1 MFYLKLA
8 GQNIRKSMGVFAS
21 FVLASLVLFTLICSM
36 FLLMLSPV
44 METMGSGAVS
54 IGLGVVVL
62 TIFSV
67 IIEIYSFNF
76 LMKQRAREF
85 GLYNMLG
92 MNKKKVALIASLELI
107 MIFLLV
113 VVLGSVLAG
122 VFANVLYLI
131 FVNLT
136 NYSDLHFSI
145 SPLAFAMTASLFAG
159 IFFLLE
165 LLAIRT
171 IGKTSPLILFRA
183 SEKGEKEPKGNVLLA
198 ALGVVGLGIGYYLSL
213 SSKAEGVAL
222 IFRFFIA
229 VLFVIAGTYL
239 FYISF
244 MTWYLKAR
252 RKNKRYF
259 YTPEHFITTSQM
271 IFRMKQHAKG
281 LANITLLAVM
291 AFVTIATTTS
301 LYTGMSSMTSGL
313 YPKETSITYKVA
325 DRSQGE
331 SAYQQSVLSHFP
343 EKAEDSLSYLT
354 YQAGL
359 VYDGGKEIVISPETI
374 ANKEIV
380 ISPETIA
387 NPNFSKMAFTYF
399 ITQDDFR
406 KLGNDLP
413 ELAANQVAFMR
424 PSEKPLLK
432 KLVLGDHTFENVAN
446 LDQAIFPDIT
456 NTLNAA
462 VMVVSDDTVLN
473 TVREYYES
481 NNPQGYQVSLDYR
494 VFTDLTD
501 EEVTSI
507 GEQTG
512 DSYNINDANGEFL
525 GYAMQKSD
533 FNNLLMGF
541 RGGFLFTGFLLGISF
556 LLGAALI
563 IYYKQYSEGHE
574 DKKSYKILQE
584 VGMSATAVKKT
595 INSQTLTVFFMPL
608 AMATLHFVI
617 SLVMLKQML
626 LTLGVTS
633 SLMIYTVS
641 GITLLAVA
649 LIYFVI
655 YKWTSRTY
663 YRIIER

>member
-8 GQNIRKSMGVFAS
+8 GQNIRKSMGVFAP

-44 METMGSGAVS
+44 MKTMGYGAVS
-54 IGLGVVVL
+54 IGLGVIVL

-67 IIEIYSFNF
+67 IMEIYSFNF

-92 MNKKKVALIASLELI
+92 MNKKKVALIASLELM

-122 VFANVLYLI
+122 VFSNVLYLI
-131 FVNLT
+131 FVNIT
-136 NYSDLHFSI
+136 HYSDLHFGI
-145 SPLAFAMTASLFAG
+145 DPLAFFMTAFLFASF
-159 IFFLLE
+159 FFLLE

-183 SEKGEKEPKGNVLLA
+183 SEKGEKEPRGNVLLA
-198 ALGVVGLGIGYYLSL
+198 ALGVVGLGVGYYLSL
-213 SSKAEGVAL
+213 SSKAEGLAV
-222 IFRFFIA
+222 IYRFFIA

-271 IFRMKQHAKG
+271 IFRMKQHATG

-301 LYTGMSSMTSGL
+301 LYTGMSNMTSGL
-313 YPKETSITYKVA
+313 YPKETSITYPVS

-331 SAYQQSVLSHFP
+331 AAYQQSVLSHFP
-343 EKAEDSLSYLT
+343 EKANDSLSYLI

-359 VYDGGKEIVISPETI
+359 VYDGGE
-374 ANKEIV
+374 EIV

-387 NPNFSKMAFTYF
+387 NPDFSKMAFTYF

-413 ELAANQVAFMR
+413 ELAANQVVFMC
-424 PSEKPLLK
+424 PSKKPSLK
-432 KLVLGDHTFENVAN
+432 KLVWGDQTFENVAN
-446 LDQAIFPDIT
+446 LDKAIFPDII

-462 VMVVSDDTVLN
+462 VMVVSDDTVLDA
-473 TVREYYES
+473 VREYYES

-494 VFTDLTD
+494 VFTDLTK
-501 EEVTSI
+501 EEVAKV
-507 GEQTG
+507 GQQAG
-512 DSYNINDANGEFL
+512 NIYTISNENGEYV
-525 GYAMQKSD
+525 GNIMQRTD
-533 FNNLLMGF
+533 FNNMLMGF
-541 RGGFLFTGFLLGISF
+541 TGGFLFTGFLLGISF

-584 VGMSATAVKKT
+584 VGMSAAAVKKT

-617 SLVMLKQML
+617 ALVMLKQML
-626 LTLGVTS
+626 LSFGVTS

>member
-8 GQNIRKSMGVFAS
+8 GQNIRKSMGVFAP

-44 METMGSGAVS
+44 MKSMGTGAVS
-54 IGLGVVVL
+54 IGLGIVVL
-62 TIFSV
+62 TIFSL
-67 IIEIYSFNF
+67 IMEIYSFNF
-76 LMKQRAREF
+76 LMQQRTREF

-92 MNKKKVALIASLELI
+92 MNKKKVALVASIELFF
-107 MIFLLV
+107 IFLLV
-113 VVLGSVLAG
+113 IVLGSALAG

-145 SPLAFAMTASLFAG
+145 SHLAFAMTAFLFAV
-159 IFFLLE
+159 IFFILE

-171 IGKTSPLILFRA
+171 IGKTSSLILFRA

-198 ALGVVGLGIGYYLSL
+198 ALGVLSLGVGYYLSL
-213 SSKAEGVAL
+213 SSKAAGLAV
-222 IFRFFIA
+222 IYRFFIA

-271 IFRMKQHAKG
+271 IFRMKQHATG
-281 LANITLLAVM
+281 LANITLLSVM

-301 LYTGMSSMTSGL
+301 LYTGMSSMTSRL
-313 YPKETSITYKVA
+313 YPKETSITYPVS

-331 SAYQQSVLSHFP
+331 TVYQQSVLSHFP
-343 EKAEDSLSYLT
+343 EKAHDSLSYLT

-359 VYDGGKEIVISPETI
+359 VYNGGEEIVISPVTI
-374 ANKEIV
+374 
-380 ISPETIA
+380 SDPD
-387 NPNFSKMAFTYF
+387 FSKIAFTYF

-413 ELAANQVAFMR
+413 ELAANQVAFIR
-424 PSEKPLLK
+424 PSEKPSLK
-432 KLVLGDHTFENVAN
+432 KLVLGEQTFENVVN

-462 VMVVSDDTVLN
+462 VIVVSDDSVLE
-473 TVREYYES
+473 TVRSYYEA
-481 NNPQGYQVSLDYR
+481 NNPQGYPVSLDYR

-501 EEVTSI
+501 EEVASI
-507 GEQTG
+507 GQQTG

-533 FNNLLMGF
+533 FNNMLLGF
-541 RGGFLFTGFLLGISF
+541 TGGFLFTGFLLGISF
-556 LLGAALI
+556 LLGVALI

-584 VGMSATAVKKT
+584 VGMSQKAVKKT
-595 INSQTLTVFFMPL
+595 INSQTLLVFFMPL
-608 AMATLHFVI
+608 AMATLHFFVA
-617 SLVMLKQML
+617 LVMLKQML
-626 LTLGVTS
+626 MVFGVVS
-633 SLMIYTVS
+633 SSMIYTVS

-649 LIYFVI
+649 LFYFII

>member
-8 GQNIRKSMGVFAS
+8 GQNIRKSMGVFAP

-44 METMGSGAVS
+44 MKTMGSGAVS

-67 IIEIYSFNF
+67 IMEIYSFNF

-92 MNKKKVALIASLELI
+92 MNKKKVALIASLELM

-113 VVLGSVLAG
+113 VVLGSILAG
-122 VFANVLYLI
+122 VFSNVLYLI
-131 FVNLT
+131 FVNIT
-136 NYSDLHFSI
+136 HYSDLHFGI
-145 SPLAFAMTASLFAG
+145 APLAFVMTAFLFAV
-159 IFFLLE
+159 IFFILE

-198 ALGVVGLGIGYYLSL
+198 ALGVLSLGVGYYLSL
-213 SSKAEGVAL
+213 SSKAAGLAV
-222 IFRFFIA
+222 IYRFFIA

-271 IFRMKQHAKG
+271 IFRMKQHATG
-281 LANITLLAVM
+281 LANITLLSVM

-301 LYTGMSSMTSGL
+301 LYTGMSSMTSRL
-313 YPKETSITYKVA
+313 YPKETSITYPVS

-331 SAYQQSVLSHFP
+331 TVYQQSVLSHFP
-343 EKAEDSLSYLT
+343 EKANDNLSYLT

-359 VYDGGKEIVISPETI
+359 VYDGGGEIVISPVTI
-374 ANKEIV
+374 
-380 ISPETIA
+380 SDPD
-387 NPNFSKMAFTYF
+387 FSKIAFTYF

-413 ELAANQVAFMR
+413 ELAANQVAFIR
-424 PSEKPLLK
+424 PSEKPSLK
-432 KLVLGDHTFENVAN
+432 KLVLGEKTFENVAN
-446 LDQAIFPDIT
+446 LDKVIFPDIT

-462 VMVVSDDTVLN
+462 VIVVSDDSVLE
-473 TVREYYES
+473 TVRSYYEA

-494 VFTDLTD
+494 VFTDMTN
-501 EEVTSI
+501 EEVATL
-507 GEQTG
+507 GEQAG
-512 DSYNINDANGEFL
+512 DAYNISDANGEFI
-525 GYAMQKSD
+525 GYVMQKTD
-533 FNNLLMGF
+533 FNNMIMGF
-541 RGGFLFTGFLLGISF
+541 TGGFLFTGFLLGISF

-584 VGMSATAVKKT
+584 VGMSQQTVKKT
-595 INSQTLTVFFMPL
+595 INSQTLLVFFMPL
-608 AMATLHFVI
+608 AMATLHFVVA
-617 SLVMLKQML
+617 LVMLKQML
-626 LTLGVTS
+626 MMFGVVS
-633 SLMIYTVS
+633 SSMIYTVS

>member
-8 GQNIRKSMGVFAS
+8 GQNIRKSLGVFAP

-36 FLLMLSPV
+36 FLIMLSPV
-44 METMGSGAVS
+44 MKTMGYGAVS
-54 IGLGVVVL
+54 IGLGVIVL
-62 TIFSV
+62 TIFS
-67 IIEIYSFNF
+67 IIMEIYSFNF

-92 MNKKKVALIASLELI
+92 MNKKKVALIASLELM

-131 FVNLT
+131 FVNIT
-136 NYSDLHFSI
+136 HYSDLHFGI
-145 SPLAFAMTASLFAG
+145 APLAFVMTAFVFAG
-159 IFFLLE
+159 FFFLLE

-198 ALGVVGLGIGYYLSL
+198 ALGVVGLGVGYYLSL
-213 SSKAEGVAL
+213 SSKAEGLAV
-222 IFRFFIA
+222 IYRFFIA

-271 IFRMKQHAKG
+271 IFRMKQHATG

-301 LYTGMSSMTSGL
+301 LYTGMSSMTGAL
-313 YPKETSITYKVA
+313 YPKETSITYPVS
-325 DRSQGE
+325 DRSHGE
-331 SAYQQSVLSHFP
+331 AAYQQSVLSHFP
-343 EKAEDSLSYLT
+343 EKANANLSYLT

-359 VYDGGKEIVISPETI
+359 VYDGGEEIVISPETI
-374 ANKEIV
+374 
-380 ISPETIA
+380 S
-387 NPNFSKMAFTYF
+387 NPDFSKMAFTYF

-413 ELAANQVAFMR
+413 ELAANQVVFMR
-424 PSEKPLLK
+424 PSEKPSLK
-432 KLVLGDHTFENVAN
+432 KLVLGDQTFENVAN
-446 LDQAIFPDIT
+446 LDKAIFPDIT

-462 VMVVSDDTVLN
+462 VMVVSDDTVLDA
-473 TVREYYES
+473 VREYYES
-481 NNPQGYQVSLDYR
+481 NNPQGYLVSLDYR
-494 VFTDLTD
+494 VFTDLTK
-501 EEVTSI
+501 EEVAKV
-507 GEQTG
+507 GQQAG
-512 DSYNINDANGEFL
+512 NIYTISNENGEYV
-525 GYAMQKSD
+525 GNIMQRTD
-533 FNNLLMGF
+533 FNNMLMGF
-541 RGGFLFTGFLLGISF
+541 TGGFLFTGFLLGISF

-584 VGMSATAVKKT
+584 VGMSAAAVKKT

-608 AMATLHFVI
+608 VMATLHFVI
-617 SLVMLKQML
+617 ALVMLKQML
-626 LTLGVTS
+626 LSFGVTS

>member
-8 GQNIRKSMGVFAS
+8 VQNIRKSMGEFAP

-44 METMGSGAVS
+44 MKTMGSGAVS

-67 IIEIYSFNF
+67 IMEIYSFNF
-76 LMKQRAREF
+76 LMQQRTREF

-92 MNKKKVALIASLELI
+92 MNKKKVALIASLELM

-136 NYSDLHFSI
+136 NYSDLHFGI
-145 SPLAFAMTASLFAG
+145 APLAFAMTAFLFAG
-159 IFFLLE
+159 IFFILE

-198 ALGVVGLGIGYYLSL
+198 ALGVFSLGMGYYLSL
-213 SSKAEGVAL
+213 SSQSAGVGV
-222 IFRFFIA
+222 IYRFFIA

-252 RKNKRYF
+252 RKNKGYF

-271 IFRMKQHAKG
+271 IFRMKQHATG

-374 ANKEIV
+374 AN
-380 ISPETIA
+380 PD
-387 NPNFSKMAFTYF
+387 FSKIAFTYF
-399 ITQDDFR
+399 VTQDDFR

-413 ELAANQVAFMR
+413 ELAANQVVFMR

-432 KLVLGDHTFENVAN
+432 KLVLGDHTFENVVN
-446 LDQAIFPDIT
+446 LDTAIFPDIT

-462 VMVVSDDTVLN
+462 VMVVSDDSVLE
-473 TVREYYES
+473 TIRSYYES

-494 VFTDLTD
+494 VFTDMTN
-501 EEVTSI
+501 EEVATL
-507 GEQTG
+507 GEQAG
-512 DSYNINDANGEFL
+512 DAYNISDANGESL
-525 GYAMQKSD
+525 GYVMQKTD
-533 FNNLLMGF
+533 FTNMIMGF
-541 RGGFLFTGFLLGISF
+541 TGGFLFTGFLLGISF

-584 VGMSATAVKKT
+584 VGMSQQAVKKT
-595 INSQTLTVFFMPL
+595 INSQTLLVFFMPL
-608 AMATLHFVI
+608 AMATLHFVVA
-617 SLVMLKQML
+617 LVMLKQML
-626 LTLGVTS
+626 MMFGVVS
-633 SLMIYTVS
+633 SSMIYTVS

>member
-8 GQNIRKSMGVFAS
+8 GQNIRKSMGVFAP

-44 METMGSGAVS
+44 MKSMGTGAVS

-62 TIFSV
+62 TIFSL
-67 IIEIYSFNF
+67 IMEIYSFNF
-76 LMKQRAREF
+76 LMQQRTREF
-85 GLYNMLG
+85 GLYNVLG
-92 MNKKKVALIASLELI
+92 MNKKKVALVASIELFF
-107 MIFLLV
+107 IFLLV
-113 VVLGSVLAG
+113 IVLGSALAG

-145 SPLAFAMTASLFAG
+145 SPLAFAMTAFLFAV
-159 IFFLLE
+159 IFFILE

-171 IGKTSPLILFRA
+171 IGKTSSLILFRA

-198 ALGVVGLGIGYYLSL
+198 ALGVLSLGVGYYLSL
-213 SSKAEGVAL
+213 SSKAAGLAV
-222 IFRFFIA
+222 IYRFFIA

-259 YTPEHFITTSQM
+259 YTPEHFVTTSQM
-271 IFRMKQHAKG
+271 IFRMKQHATG
-281 LANITLLAVM
+281 LANITLLSVM

-301 LYTGMSSMTSGL
+301 LYTGMSSMTSRL
-313 YPKETSITYKVA
+313 YPKETSITYPVS

-331 SAYQQSVLSHFP
+331 TVYQQSVLSHFP
-343 EKAEDSLSYLT
+343 EKAHDSLSYLT

-359 VYDGGKEIVISPETI
+359 VYDGGEEIVISPVTI
-374 ANKEIV
+374 
-380 ISPETIA
+380 SDPD
-387 NPNFSKMAFTYF
+387 FSKIAFTYF

-406 KLGNDLP
+406 KLGNDLS
-413 ELAANQVAFMR
+413 ELAANQVAFIR
-424 PSEKPLLK
+424 PSEKPSLK
-432 KLVLGDHTFENVAN
+432 KLVLGEQTFENVVN

-462 VMVVSDDTVLN
+462 VIVVSDDTVLN

-481 NNPQGYQVSLDYR
+481 NKPQGYPVSLDYR
-494 VFTDLTD
+494 VFTDLTN
-501 EEVTSI
+501 EEVASI
-507 GEQTG
+507 GQQTG

-525 GYAMQKSD
+525 VYAMQKSD
-533 FNNLLMGF
+533 FNNMLLGF
-541 RGGFLFTGFLLGISF
+541 TGGFLFTGFLLGISF
-556 LLGAALI
+556 LLGVALI

-584 VGMSATAVKKT
+584 VGMSQKAVKKT
-595 INSQTLTVFFMPL
+595 INSQTLLVFFMPL
-608 AMATLHFVI
+608 AMATLHFFVA
-617 SLVMLKQML
+617 LVMLKQML
-626 LTLGVTS
+626 MVFGVVS
-633 SLMIYTVS
+633 SSMIYTVS

-649 LIYFVI
+649 LFYFII

>member
-8 GQNIRKSMGVFAS
+8 GQNIRKSMGVFAP

-44 METMGSGAVS
+44 MKSMGTGAVS

-62 TIFSV
+62 TIFSL
-67 IIEIYSFNF
+67 IMEIYSFNF
-76 LMKQRAREF
+76 LMQQRTREF

-92 MNKKKVALIASLELI
+92 MNKKKVALVASIELFF
-107 MIFLLV
+107 IFLLV
-113 VVLGSVLAG
+113 IVLGSALAG

-145 SPLAFAMTASLFAG
+145 SPLAFAMTAFLFAV
-159 IFFLLE
+159 IFFILE

-198 ALGVVGLGIGYYLSL
+198 ALGVLSLGVGYYLSL
-213 SSKAEGVAL
+213 SSQSTGLAV
-222 IFRFFIA
+222 IYRFFIA

-259 YTPEHFITTSQM
+259 YTPEHFVTTSQM
-271 IFRMKQHAKG
+271 IFRMKQHATG
-281 LANITLLAVM
+281 LANITLLSVM

-301 LYTGMSSMTSGL
+301 LYTGMSSMTSRL
-313 YPKETSITYKVA
+313 YPKETSITYPVS

-331 SAYQQSVLSHFP
+331 TVYQQSVLSHFP
-343 EKAEDSLSYLT
+343 EKAHDSLSYLT

-359 VYDGGKEIVISPETI
+359 VYDGGEEIVISPVTI
-374 ANKEIV
+374 
-380 ISPETIA
+380 SDPD
-387 NPNFSKMAFTYF
+387 FSKIAFTYF
-399 ITQDDFR
+399 ITQGDFR

-413 ELAANQVAFMR
+413 ELAANQVAFIR
-424 PSEKPLLK
+424 PSEKPSLK
-432 KLVLGDHTFENVAN
+432 KLVLGEQTFENVVN
-446 LDQAIFPDIT
+446 LDQAILPDIT

-462 VMVVSDDTVLN
+462 VMVVSDDSVLE
-473 TVREYYES
+473 TIRSYYEA

-494 VFTDLTD
+494 VFTDMTN
-501 EEVTSI
+501 EEVATL
-507 GEQTG
+507 GEQAG
-512 DSYNINDANGEFL
+512 DAYNISDANGEFI
-525 GYAMQKSD
+525 GYVMQKTD
-533 FNNLLMGF
+533 FNNMIMGF
-541 RGGFLFTGFLLGISF
+541 IGGFLFTGFLLGISF

-584 VGMSATAVKKT
+584 VGMSQQTVKKT
-595 INSQTLTVFFMPL
+595 IDSQTLLVFFMPL
-608 AMATLHFVI
+608 AMATLHFVVA
-617 SLVMLKQML
+617 LVMLKQML
-626 LTLGVTS
+626 MMFGVVS
-633 SLMIYTVS
+633 SSMIYTIS

>member
-8 GQNIRKSMGVFAS
+8 GQNIQKSMGVFAP

-44 METMGSGAVS
+44 MKTMGSGAIS
-54 IGLGVVVL
+54 IGLGVIVL

-67 IIEIYSFNF
+67 IMEIYSFNF
-76 LMKQRAREF
+76 LMQQRTREF

-92 MNKKKVALIASLELI
+92 MNKKKVALVASIELFF
-107 MIFLLV
+107 IFLLV
-113 VVLGSVLAG
+113 IVLGSALAG

-145 SPLAFAMTASLFAG
+145 SPLAFAMTAFLFAG
-159 IFFLLE
+159 IFFILE

-183 SEKGEKEPKGNVLLA
+183 SEKGEKEPRGNLLLA
-198 ALGVVGLGIGYYLSL
+198 ALGVLSLGVGYYLSL
-213 SSKAEGVAL
+213 SSKAAGVGV
-222 IFRFFIA
+222 IYRFFIA
-229 VLFVIAGTYL
+229 VLFVVAGTYL

-259 YTPEHFITTSQM
+259 YKPEHFITTSQM
-271 IFRMKQHAKG
+271 IFRMKQHATG

-301 LYTGMSSMTSGL
+301 LYTGMSSMTGAL
-313 YPKETSITYKVA
+313 YPKETSITYPVA

-331 SAYQQSVLSHFP
+331 AAYQQSVLSHFP
-343 EKAEDSLSYLT
+343 EKANDSLTYLT

-359 VYDGGKEIVISPETI
+359 VYDGGSEIVISPETI
-374 ANKEIV
+374 
-380 ISPETIA
+380 S
-387 NPNFSKMAFTYF
+387 NPDFSKMAFTYF

-406 KLGNDLP
+406 KLGNDFP

-424 PSEKPLLK
+424 PSEMPSLEK
-432 KLVLGDHTFENVAN
+432 VTLGDSSFENVAN
-446 LDQAIFPDIT
+446 LDKAIFPDIT

-462 VMVVSDDTVLN
+462 VMVVSDDSVLEN
-473 TVREYYES
+473 IRSYFEA

-501 EEVTSI
+501 EELVTAGI
-507 GEQTG
+507 LNE
-512 DSYNINDANGEFL
+512 NGEYL
-525 GYAMQKSD
+525 GNVMQRTD
-533 FNNLLMGF
+533 FNNMLMGF
-541 RGGFLFTGFLLGISF
+541 TGGFLFTGFLLGISF

-563 IYYKQYSEGHE
+563 IYYKQYSEGYE

-584 VGMSATAVKKT
+584 VGMSQKAVKKT
-595 INSQTLTVFFMPL
+595 INSQTLLVFFMPL
-608 AMATLHFVI
+608 AMATLHFVVA
-617 SLVMLKQML
+617 LVMLKQML
-626 LTLGVTS
+626 MMFGVVS
-633 SLMIYTVS
+633 SGMIYTVS

-649 LIYFVI
+649 LIYFII

>member
-8 GQNIRKSMGVFAS
+8 GQNIRKSMGVFAP

-44 METMGSGAVS
+44 MKSMGTGAVS

-62 TIFSV
+62 TIFSL
-67 IIEIYSFNF
+67 IMEIYSFNF
-76 LMKQRAREF
+76 LMQQRTREF

-92 MNKKKVALIASLELI
+92 MNKKKVALVASIELFFV
-107 MIFLLV
+107 FLWV
-113 VVLGSVLAG
+113 IVLGSALAG

-145 SPLAFAMTASLFAG
+145 SPLAFAMTAFLFAV
-159 IFFLLE
+159 IFFILE

-171 IGKTSPLILFRA
+171 IGKTSSLILFRA

-198 ALGVVGLGIGYYLSL
+198 ALGVLSLGVGYYLSL
-213 SSKAEGVAL
+213 SSKAAGLAV
-222 IFRFFIA
+222 IYRFFIA

-259 YTPEHFITTSQM
+259 YTPEHFVTTSQM
-271 IFRMKQHAKG
+271 IFRMKQHATG
-281 LANITLLAVM
+281 LANITLLSVM

-301 LYTGMSSMTSGL
+301 LYTGMSSMTSRL
-313 YPKETSITYKVA
+313 YPKETSITYPVS

-331 SAYQQSVLSHFP
+331 TVYQQSVLSHFP
-343 EKAEDSLSYLT
+343 EKAHDSLSYLT

-359 VYDGGKEIVISPETI
+359 VYDGGEEIVISPVTI
-374 ANKEIV
+374 
-380 ISPETIA
+380 SDPD
-387 NPNFSKMAFTYF
+387 FSKIAFTYF

-413 ELAANQVAFMR
+413 ELAANQVAFIR
-424 PSEKPLLK
+424 PSEKPSLK
-432 KLVLGDHTFENVAN
+432 KLVLGEQTFENVVN
-446 LDQAIFPDIT
+446 LDQGIFPDIT

-462 VMVVSDDTVLN
+462 VIVVSDDSVLE
-473 TVREYYES
+473 TVRSYYEA

-494 VFTDLTD
+494 VFTDMTN
-501 EEVTSI
+501 EEVATL
-507 GEQTG
+507 GEQAG
-512 DSYNINDANGEFL
+512 DAYNISDANGEFI
-525 GYAMQKSD
+525 GYVMQKTD
-533 FNNLLMGF
+533 FNNMIMGF
-541 RGGFLFTGFLLGISF
+541 IGGFLFTGFLLGISF

-584 VGMSATAVKKT
+584 VGMSQQTVKKT
-595 INSQTLTVFFMPL
+595 IDSQTLLVFFMPL
-608 AMATLHFVI
+608 AMATLHFVVA
-617 SLVMLKQML
+617 LVMLKQML
-626 LTLGVTS
+626 MMFGVVS
-633 SLMIYTVS
+633 SSMIYTIS

>member
-8 GQNIRKSMGVFAS
+8 GQNIRKSMGVFAP

-36 FLLMLSPV
+36 FLIMLSPV
-44 METMGSGAVS
+44 MKTMGSGAIS
-54 IGLGVVVL
+54 IGLGVIIL

-67 IIEIYSFNF
+67 IMEIYSFNF

-92 MNKKKVALIASLELI
+92 MNKKKVALIASLELM

-131 FVNLT
+131 FVNIT
-136 NYSDLHFSI
+136 HYSDLHFGI
-145 SPLAFAMTASLFAG
+145 EPLAFVMTAFLFAG
-159 IFFLLE
+159 FFFLLE

-183 SEKGEKEPKGNVLLA
+183 SEKGEREPKGNVLLA
-198 ALGVVGLGIGYYLSL
+198 ALGVFSLGMGYYLSL
-213 SSKAEGVAL
+213 SSKAEGLAV
-222 IFRFFIA
+222 IYRFFIA

-271 IFRMKQHAKG
+271 IFRMKQHATG

-301 LYTGMSSMTSGL
+301 LYTGMSSMTGAL
-313 YPKETSITYKVA
+313 YPKETSITYKVS

-331 SAYQQSVLSHFP
+331 MAFQQSVLSHFP
-343 EKAEDSLSYLT
+343 EKADDSLSYLT

-359 VYDGGKEIVISPETI
+359 VYDGGEEIVISPK
-374 ANKEIV
+374 N
-380 ISPETIA
+380 IS
-387 NPNFSKMAFTYF
+387 NPDFSKMAFTYF

-413 ELAANQVAFMR
+413 ELAANQVVFMR
-424 PSEKPLLK
+424 PSEKPSLK
-432 KLVLGDHTFENVAN
+432 KLVLGDQSFENVAN
-446 LDQAIFPDIT
+446 LDKAIFPDIT

-473 TVREYYES
+473 AVREYYES
-481 NNPQGYQVSLDYR
+481 NNPQGYLVSLDYR

-501 EEVTSI
+501 EEVLSL
-507 GEQTG
+507 GEQSG
-512 DSYNINDANGEFL
+512 EIYEILDENGEYL
-525 GYAMQKSD
+525 GNVMQRTD

-541 RGGFLFTGFLLGISF
+541 TGGFLFTGFLLGISF

-563 IYYKQYSEGHE
+563 STISSIQKGMRTRNPTRFYK
-574 DKKSYKILQE
+574 K
-584 VGMSATAVKKT
+584 
-595 INSQTLTVFFMPL
+595 
-608 AMATLHFVI
+608 
-617 SLVMLKQML
+617 
-626 LTLGVTS
+626 
-633 SLMIYTVS
+633 
-641 GITLLAVA
+641 
-649 LIYFVI
+649 
-655 YKWTSRTY
+655 
-663 YRIIER
+663 

>member
-8 GQNIRKSMGVFAS
+8 GQNIRKSMGVFAP

-44 METMGSGAVS
+44 MKTMGTGAVS

-62 TIFSV
+62 TIFSL
-67 IIEIYSFNF
+67 IMEIYSFNF
-76 LMKQRAREF
+76 LMQQRTREF

-92 MNKKKVALIASLELI
+92 MNKKKVALVASIELFF
-107 MIFLLV
+107 IFLLV
-113 VVLGSVLAG
+113 IVLGSALAG

-145 SPLAFAMTASLFAG
+145 SPLAFAMTAFLFAG
-159 IFFLLE
+159 IFFILE

-183 SEKGEKEPKGNVLLA
+183 SEKGEKEPRGNLLLA
-198 ALGVVGLGIGYYLSL
+198 ALGVLSLGVGYYLSL
-213 SSKAEGVAL
+213 SSKAAGVGV
-222 IFRFFIA
+222 IYRFFIA
-229 VLFVIAGTYL
+229 VLFVVAGTYL

-259 YTPEHFITTSQM
+259 YKPEHFITTSQM
-271 IFRMKQHAKG
+271 IFRMKQHATG

-301 LYTGMSSMTSGL
+301 LYTGMSSMTGAL
-313 YPKETSITYKVA
+313 YPKETSITYPVS

-331 SAYQQSVLSHFP
+331 AAYQQSVLSHFQ
-343 EKAEDSLSYLT
+343 EKSENSLTYLT

-359 VYDGGKEIVISPETI
+359 VYDGGSEIVISPK
-374 ANKEIV
+374 N
-380 ISPETIA
+380 IS
-387 NPNFSKMAFTYF
+387 NPDFSKIAFTYF

-413 ELAANQVAFMR
+413 EFATNQVVFMR
-424 PSEKPLLK
+424 PSEKPSLK
-432 KLVLGDHTFENVAN
+432 KLVLGEQTFENVAN
-446 LDQAIFPDIT
+446 LDTAIFPDIT

-462 VMVVSDDTVLN
+462 VMVVSDDSVLE
-473 TVREYYES
+473 TIRSYFEA

-494 VFTDLTD
+494 VFTELTN
-501 EEVTSI
+501 EEVAKV
-507 GEQTG
+507 GEQ
-512 DSYNINDANGEFL
+512 SGEIYEILDESGEYL
-525 GYAMQKSD
+525 GNVMQRTD
-533 FNNLLMGF
+533 FNNMLMGF
-541 RGGFLFTGFLLGISF
+541 TGGFLFTGFLLGISF

-563 IYYKQYSEGHE
+563 IYYKQYSEGYE

-584 VGMSATAVKKT
+584 VGMSQKAVKKT
-595 INSQTLTVFFMPL
+595 INSQTLLVFFMPL
-608 AMATLHFVI
+608 AMATLHFVVA
-617 SLVMLKQML
+617 LVMLKQML
-626 LTLGVTS
+626 MMFGVVS
-633 SLMIYTVS
+633 SSMIYTVS

-649 LIYFVI
+649 LIYFII

>member
-8 GQNIRKSMGVFAS
+8 GQNIRKSMGVFAP

-44 METMGSGAVS
+44 MKSMGTGAVS
-54 IGLGVVVL
+54 IGLGIVVL
-62 TIFSV
+62 TIFSL
-67 IIEIYSFNF
+67 IMEIYSFNF
-76 LMKQRAREF
+76 LMQQRTREF

-92 MNKKKVALIASLELI
+92 MNKKKVALVASVELFF
-107 MIFLLV
+107 IFLLV
-113 VVLGSVLAG
+113 IVLGSALAG

-145 SPLAFAMTASLFAG
+145 SPLAFAMTAFLFAV
-159 IFFLLE
+159 IFFILE

-171 IGKTSPLILFRA
+171 IGKTSSLILFRA

-198 ALGVVGLGIGYYLSL
+198 ALGVLSLGVGYYLSL
-213 SSKAEGVAL
+213 SSKAAGLAV
-222 IFRFFIA
+222 IYRFFIA

-259 YTPEHFITTSQM
+259 YTPEHFVTTSQM
-271 IFRMKQHAKG
+271 IFRMKQHATG
-281 LANITLLAVM
+281 LANITLLSVM

-301 LYTGMSSMTSGL
+301 LYTGMSSMTSAL
-313 YPKETSITYKVA
+313 YPKETSITYPVS

-331 SAYQQSVLSHFP
+331 TVYQQSVLSHFP
-343 EKAEDSLSYLT
+343 EKAHDSLSYLT

-359 VYDGGKEIVISPETI
+359 VYDGGEEIVISPVTI
-374 ANKEIV
+374 
-380 ISPETIA
+380 SDPD
-387 NPNFSKMAFTYF
+387 FSKIAFTYF
-399 ITQDDFR
+399 ITQGDFR

-413 ELAANQVAFMR
+413 ELAANQVAFIR
-424 PSEKPLLK
+424 PSEKPSLK
-432 KLVLGDHTFENVAN
+432 KLVLGEQTFENVVN
-446 LDQAIFPDIT
+446 LDQAILPDIT

-462 VMVVSDDTVLN
+462 VMVVSDDSVLE
-473 TVREYYES
+473 TIRSYYEA

-494 VFTDLTD
+494 VFTDMTN
-501 EEVTSI
+501 EEVATL
-507 GEQTG
+507 GEQAG
-512 DSYNINDANGEFL
+512 DAYNISDANGEFI
-525 GYAMQKSD
+525 GYVMQKTD
-533 FNNLLMGF
+533 FNNMIMGF
-541 RGGFLFTGFLLGISF
+541 TGGFLFTGFLLGISF
-556 LLGAALI
+556 LLGVALI

-584 VGMSATAVKKT
+584 VGMSQKAVKKT
-595 INSQTLTVFFMPL
+595 INSQTLLVFFMPL
-608 AMATLHFVI
+608 AMATLHFFVA
-617 SLVMLKQML
+617 LVMLKQML
-626 LTLGVTS
+626 MVFGVVS
-633 SLMIYTVS
+633 SSMIYTVS

-649 LIYFVI
+649 LFYFII

>member
-8 GQNIRKSMGVFAS
+8 GQNIRKSMGVFAP

-36 FLLMLSPV
+36 FLIMLSPV
-44 METMGSGAVS
+44 MKTMGSGAIS

-67 IIEIYSFNF
+67 IMEIYSFNF

-92 MNKKKVALIASLELI
+92 MNKKKVALIASLELM

-136 NYSDLHFSI
+136 NYSDLHFGI
-145 SPLAFAMTASLFAG
+145 APLAFVMTAFLFAG
-159 IFFLLE
+159 FFFLLE

-198 ALGVVGLGIGYYLSL
+198 ALGVVGLGVGYYLSL
-213 SSKAEGVAL
+213 SSKAVGLDV
-222 IFRFFIA
+222 IYRFFIA

-271 IFRMKQHAKG
+271 IFRMKQHATG

-301 LYTGMSSMTSGL
+301 LYTGMANMTSGL
-313 YPKETSITYKVA
+313 YPKETSITYKVS
-325 DRSQGE
+325 DRSQGVA
-331 SAYQQSVLSHFP
+331 AYQQSVLSHFP
-343 EKAEDSLSYLT
+343 EKANDNLSYLT

-359 VYDGGKEIVISPETI
+359 VYDSGE
-374 ANKEIV
+374 EIV

-387 NPNFSKMAFTYF
+387 NPDFSKIAFTYF

-424 PSEKPLLK
+424 LGEKPSLK
-432 KLVLGDHTFENVAN
+432 KLILGEQTFENVAN
-446 LDQAIFPDIT
+446 LDQAIFPDII

-462 VMVVSDDTVLN
+462 VMVVSDDTVLDA
-473 TVREYYES
+473 VRKYYES
-481 NNPQGYQVSLDYR
+481 NNPQGYTVSLDYR
-494 VFTDLTD
+494 VFTDLTK
-501 EEVTSI
+501 EEVAKV
-507 GEQTG
+507 GEQAG
-512 DSYNINDANGEFL
+512 NIYTISNENGEYV
-525 GYAMQKSD
+525 GNIMQRTD
-533 FNNLLMGF
+533 FNNMLMGF
-541 RGGFLFTGFLLGISF
+541 TGGFLFTGFLLGISF

-584 VGMSATAVKKT
+584 VGMSAAAVKKT

-608 AMATLHFVI
+608 VMATLHFVI
-617 SLVMLKQML
+617 ALVMLKQML
-626 LTLGVTS
+626 LSFGVTS

>member
-8 GQNIRKSMGVFAS
+8 GQNIRKSMGVFAP

-44 METMGSGAVS
+44 MKTMGYGAVS
-54 IGLGVVVL
+54 IGLGVIVL

-67 IIEIYSFNF
+67 IMEIYSFNF

-92 MNKKKVALIASLELI
+92 MNKKKVALIASLELM

-122 VFANVLYLI
+122 VFSNVLYLI
-131 FVNLT
+131 FVNIT
-136 NYSDLHFSI
+136 HYSDLHFGI
-145 SPLAFAMTASLFAG
+145 APLAFVMTAFLFAG

-165 LLAIRT
+165 LIAIRT

-183 SEKGEKEPKGNVLLA
+183 SEKGEKEPRGNVLLA
-198 ALGVVGLGIGYYLSL
+198 ALGVVGLAVGYYLSL
-213 SSKAEGVAL
+213 SSKAEGLAL
-222 IFRFFIA
+222 IYRFFIA

-271 IFRMKQHAKG
+271 IFRMKQHATG

-301 LYTGMSSMTSGL
+301 LYTGMSSMTGAL
-313 YPKETSITYKVA
+313 YPKETSITYPVS
-325 DRSQGE
+325 DRSHGE
-331 SAYQQSVLSHFP
+331 DAYQQSVLSHFP
-343 EKAEDSLSYLT
+343 EKADDSLPYLT

-359 VYDGGKEIVISPETI
+359 VYDGGEEIVISQETI
-374 ANKEIV
+374 
-380 ISPETIA
+380 S
-387 NPNFSKMAFTYF
+387 NPDFSKMAFTYF

-413 ELAANQVAFMR
+413 ELAAHQVAFMR

-432 KLVLGDHTFENVAN
+432 KLVLGDQTFENVAN
-446 LDQAIFPDIT
+446 LDKAIFPDIT

-462 VMVVSDDTVLN
+462 VMVVSDDTVLDA
-473 TVREYYES
+473 VREYYES

-494 VFTDLTD
+494 VFTDLTN
-501 EEVTSI
+501 EEVAKV
-507 GEQTG
+507 GEQAG
-512 DSYNINDANGEFL
+512 NIYTISNENGEYV
-525 GYAMQKSD
+525 GNIMQRTD
-533 FNNLLMGF
+533 FNNMLMGF
-541 RGGFLFTGFLLGISF
+541 TGGFLFTGFLLGISF

-595 INSQTLTVFFMPL
+595 INSQILIVFFMPL
-608 AMATLHFVI
+608 VMATLHFVI
-617 SLVMLKQML
+617 ALVMLKQML
-626 LTLGVTS
+626 LSFGVVS
-633 SLMIYTVS
+633 SSMIYTVS
-641 GITLLAVA
+641 GITLLAVV

>member
-8 GQNIRKSMGVFAS
+8 GQNIRKSMGVFAP

-44 METMGSGAVS
+44 MKTMGSGAIS
-54 IGLGVVVL
+54 IGLGVIVL

-67 IIEIYSFNF
+67 IMEIYSFNF
-76 LMKQRAREF
+76 LMQQRTREF

-92 MNKKKVALIASLELI
+92 MNKKKVALVASIELFF
-107 MIFLLV
+107 IFLLV
-113 VVLGSVLAG
+113 IVLGSALAG

-145 SPLAFAMTASLFAG
+145 SPLAFAMTAFLFAG
-159 IFFLLE
+159 IFFILE

-183 SEKGEKEPKGNVLLA
+183 SEKGEKEPRGNFLLA
-198 ALGVVGLGIGYYLSL
+198 ALGVLSLGVGYYLSL
-213 SSKAEGVAL
+213 SSQSAGVGV
-222 IFRFFIA
+222 IIRFFIA

-271 IFRMKQHAKG
+271 IFRMKQHATG

-301 LYTGMSSMTSGL
+301 LYTGMANMTSGL
-313 YPKETSITYKVA
+313 YPKETSITYPVA

-331 SAYQQSVLSHFP
+331 TAFQQSVLSHFP

-374 ANKEIV
+374 AN
-380 ISPETIA
+380 PD
-387 NPNFSKMAFTYF
+387 FSKMAFTYF

-406 KLGNDLP
+406 KLGNNLP
-413 ELAANQVAFMR
+413 ELAVNQVAFIR
-424 PSEKPLLK
+424 PSEMPSLEK
-432 KLVLGDHTFENVAN
+432 VTLGDSTFENVVN
-446 LDQAIFPDIT
+446 LDTAIFPDIT

-462 VMVVSDDTVLN
+462 VMVVSDDSVLQ
-473 TVREYYES
+473 TIRSYYEA

-494 VFTDLTD
+494 VFTDLTN
-501 EEVTSI
+501 EEVLSL
-507 GEQTG
+507 GEQSG
-512 DSYNINDANGEFL
+512 DMYHILDENGEYL
-525 GYAMQKSD
+525 GNVMQRTD
-533 FNNLLMGF
+533 FNNVLMGF
-541 RGGFLFTGFLLGISF
+541 TGGFLFTGFLLGISF

>member
-8 GQNIRKSMGVFAS
+8 GQNIRKSMGVFAP

-44 METMGSGAVS
+44 MKTMGSGAVS

-67 IIEIYSFNF
+67 IMEIYSFNF

-92 MNKKKVALIASLELI
+92 MNKKKVALIASLELM

-113 VVLGSVLAG
+113 VVLGSILAG
-122 VFANVLYLI
+122 VFSNVLYLI

-136 NYSDLHFSI
+136 HYSDLHFGI
-145 SPLAFAMTASLFAG
+145 APLAFVMTAFLFAG

-198 ALGVVGLGIGYYLSL
+198 ALGVLGLGVGYYLSL
-213 SSKAEGVAL
+213 SSKAAGVAV
-222 IFRFFIA
+222 IYRFFIA

-271 IFRMKQHAKG
+271 IFRMKQHATG

-301 LYTGMSSMTSGL
+301 LYTGMSSMTGAL
-313 YPKETSITYKVA
+313 YPKETSITYPVA

-331 SAYQQSVLSHFP
+331 MAFQQSVLSHFP

-374 ANKEIV
+374 AN
-380 ISPETIA
+380 PD
-387 NPNFSKMAFTYF
+387 FSKMAFTYF

-406 KLGNDLP
+406 KLGNNLP
-413 ELAANQVAFMR
+413 ELAVNQVAFIR
-424 PSEKPLLK
+424 PSEMPSLEK
-432 KLVLGDHTFENVAN
+432 VTLGDSTFENVVN
-446 LDQAIFPDIT
+446 LDTAIFPDIT

-462 VMVVSDDTVLN
+462 VMVVSDDSVLQ
-473 TVREYYES
+473 TIRSYYEA
-481 NNPQGYQVSLDYR
+481 NNPQGYRVSLDYR

-501 EEVTSI
+501 EEVLSL
-507 GEQTG
+507 GEQSG
-512 DSYNINDANGEFL
+512 EIYEILDENGEYL
-525 GYAMQKSD
+525 GNVMQRTD

-541 RGGFLFTGFLLGISF
+541 TGGFLFTGFLLGISF

-584 VGMSATAVKKT
+584 VGMSAAAVKKT
-595 INSQTLTVFFMPL
+595 INSQILIVFFMPL
-608 AMATLHFVI
+608 VMATLHFVI
-617 SLVMLKQML
+617 ALVMLKQML
-626 LTLGVTS
+626 LSFGVVS
-633 SLMIYTVS
+633 SSMIYTVS
-641 GITLLAVA
+641 GITLLAVV

>member
-8 GQNIRKSMGVFAS
+8 GQNIRKSMGVFAP

-44 METMGSGAVS
+44 MKSMGTGAVS

-62 TIFSV
+62 TIFSL
-67 IIEIYSFNF
+67 IMEIYSFNF
-76 LMKQRAREF
+76 LMQQRTREF

-92 MNKKKVALIASLELI
+92 MNKKKVALVASIELFF
-107 MIFLLV
+107 IFLLV
-113 VVLGSVLAG
+113 IVLGSALAG

-145 SPLAFAMTASLFAG
+145 SPLAFAMTAFLFAV
-159 IFFLLE
+159 IFFILE

-171 IGKTSPLILFRA
+171 IGKTSSLILFRA

-198 ALGVVGLGIGYYLSL
+198 ALGVLSLGVGYYLSL
-213 SSKAEGVAL
+213 SSKAAGLAV
-222 IFRFFIA
+222 IYRFFIA

-244 MTWYLKAR
+244 MSWYLKAR

-259 YTPEHFITTSQM
+259 YTPEHFVTTSQM
-271 IFRMKQHAKG
+271 IFRMKQHATG
-281 LANITLLAVM
+281 LANITLLSVM

-301 LYTGMSSMTSGL
+301 LYTGMSSMTSRL
-313 YPKETSITYKVA
+313 YPKETSITYPVS

-331 SAYQQSVLSHFP
+331 TVYQQSVLSHFP
-343 EKAEDSLSYLT
+343 EKAHDSLSYLT

-359 VYDGGKEIVISPETI
+359 VYDGGEEIVISPVTI
-374 ANKEIV
+374 
-380 ISPETIA
+380 SDPD
-387 NPNFSKMAFTYF
+387 FSKIAFTYF
-399 ITQDDFR
+399 ITQGDFR

-413 ELAANQVAFMR
+413 ELAANQVAFIR
-424 PSEKPLLK
+424 PSEKPSLK
-432 KLVLGDHTFENVAN
+432 KLVLGEQTFENVVN
-446 LDQAIFPDIT
+446 LDQAILPDIT

-462 VMVVSDDTVLN
+462 VMVVSDDSVLE
-473 TVREYYES
+473 TIRSYYEA

-494 VFTDLTD
+494 VFTDMTN
-501 EEVTSI
+501 EEVATL
-507 GEQTG
+507 GEQAG
-512 DSYNINDANGEFL
+512 DAYNISDANGEFI
-525 GYAMQKSD
+525 GYVMQKTD
-533 FNNLLMGF
+533 FNNMIMGF
-541 RGGFLFTGFLLGISF
+541 IGGFLFTGFLLGISF

-584 VGMSATAVKKT
+584 VGMSQQTVKKT
-595 INSQTLTVFFMPL
+595 IDSQTLLVFFMPL
-608 AMATLHFVI
+608 AMATLHFVVA
-617 SLVMLKQML
+617 LVMLKQML
-626 LTLGVTS
+626 MMFGVVS
-633 SLMIYTVS
+633 SSMIYTIS

>member
-8 GQNIRKSMGVFAS
+8 GQNIRKSMGVFAP

-44 METMGSGAVS
+44 MKTMGSGAIS

-67 IIEIYSFNF
+67 IMEIYSFNF
-76 LMKQRAREF
+76 LMNQRAREF

-92 MNKKKVALIASLELI
+92 MNKKKVALIASLELM

-136 NYSDLHFSI
+136 NYSDLHFGI
-145 SPLAFAMTASLFAG
+145 APLAFAMTAFLFAG

-183 SEKGEKEPKGNVLLA
+183 SEKGEREPKGNVLLA
-198 ALGVVGLGIGYYLSL
+198 ALGVVGLGVGYYLSL
-213 SSKAEGVAL
+213 SSKAEGVAV

-271 IFRMKQHAKG
+271 IFRMKQHATG

-301 LYTGMSSMTSGL
+301 LYTGMSSMTGAL
-313 YPKETSITYKVA
+313 YPKETSITYPVS

-331 SAYQQSVLSHFP
+331 AAYQQSVLSHFP

-374 ANKEIV
+374 AN
-380 ISPETIA
+380 PD
-387 NPNFSKMAFTYF
+387 FSKIAFTYF

-406 KLGNDLP
+406 KLGNELP
-413 ELAANQVAFMR
+413 ELAANQVVFMR
-424 PSEKPLLK
+424 PSEKPSLK
-432 KLVLGDHTFENVAN
+432 KLVLGEQTFENVAN
-446 LDQAIFPDIT
+446 LDKAIFPDIT
-456 NTLNAA
+456 NTINAA
-462 VMVVSDDTVLN
+462 VMVVSDDIVLDA
-473 TVREYYES
+473 VREYYES

-494 VFTDLTD
+494 VFTDLTK
-501 EEVTSI
+501 EEVAKV
-507 GEQTG
+507 GEQAG
-512 DSYNINDANGEFL
+512 DAYNISDANGESL
-525 GYAMQKSD
+525 GYVMQKTD
-533 FNNLLMGF
+533 FTNMIMGF

-584 VGMSATAVKKT
+584 VGMSAAAVKKT

>member
-8 GQNIRKSMGVFAS
+8 GQNIRKSMGVFAP

-36 FLLMLSPV
+36 FLIMLSPV
-44 METMGSGAVS
+44 IKTMGSGAIS
-54 IGLGVVVL
+54 IGLGVIIL

-67 IIEIYSFNF
+67 IMEIYSFNF

-92 MNKKKVALIASLELI
+92 MNKKKVALIASLELM

-131 FVNLT
+131 FVNIT
-136 NYSDLHFSI
+136 HYSDLHFGI
-145 SPLAFAMTASLFAG
+145 EPLAFVMTAFLFAG
-159 IFFLLE
+159 FFFLLE

-183 SEKGEKEPKGNVLLA
+183 SEKGEREPKGNVLLA
-198 ALGVVGLGIGYYLSL
+198 ALGVFSLGMGYYLSL
-213 SSKAEGVAL
+213 SSKAEGLAV
-222 IFRFFIA
+222 IYRFFIA

-271 IFRMKQHAKG
+271 IFRMKQHATG

-301 LYTGMSSMTSGL
+301 LYTGMSSMTGAL
-313 YPKETSITYKVA
+313 YPKETSITYKVS

-331 SAYQQSVLSHFP
+331 MAFQQSVLSHFP
-343 EKAEDSLSYLT
+343 EKADDSLSYLT

-359 VYDGGKEIVISPETI
+359 VYDGGEEIVISPK
-374 ANKEIV
+374 N
-380 ISPETIA
+380 IS
-387 NPNFSKMAFTYF
+387 NPDFSKMAFTYF

-413 ELAANQVAFMR
+413 ELAANQVVFMR
-424 PSEKPLLK
+424 PSEKPSLK
-432 KLVLGDHTFENVAN
+432 KLVLGDQSFENVAN
-446 LDQAIFPDIT
+446 LDKAIFPDIT

-473 TVREYYES
+473 AVREYYES
-481 NNPQGYQVSLDYR
+481 NNPQGYLVSLDYR

-501 EEVTSI
+501 EEVLSL
-507 GEQTG
+507 GEQSG
-512 DSYNINDANGEFL
+512 EIYEILDENGEYL
-525 GYAMQKSD
+525 GNVMQRTD

-541 RGGFLFTGFLLGISF
+541 TGGFLFTGFLLGISF

-584 VGMSATAVKKT
+584 VGMSQKAVKKT

-608 AMATLHFVI
+608 VMATLHFVI
-617 SLVMLKQML
+617 ALIMLKQML
-626 LTLGVTS
+626 LSFGVTS

-641 GITLLAVA
+641 GITLLAVT

>member
-8 GQNIRKSMGVFAS
+8 GQNIRKSMGVFAP

-44 METMGSGAVS
+44 MKTMGSGAIS
-54 IGLGVVVL
+54 IGLGVIVL

-67 IIEIYSFNF
+67 IMEIYSFNF
-76 LMKQRAREF
+76 LMQQRTREF

-92 MNKKKVALIASLELI
+92 MNKKKVALIASLELM

-136 NYSDLHFSI
+136 NYSDLHFGI
-145 SPLAFAMTASLFAG
+145 APLAFAMTAFLFAG
-159 IFFLLE
+159 IFFILE

-183 SEKGEKEPKGNVLLA
+183 SEKGEKEPRGNFLLA
-198 ALGVVGLGIGYYLSL
+198 ALGVLSLGVGYYLSL
-213 SSKAEGVAL
+213 SSQSEGVGV
-222 IFRFFIA
+222 IIRFFIA

-252 RKNKRYF
+252 RKNKGYF

-271 IFRMKQHAKG
+271 IFRMKQHATG

-374 ANKEIV
+374 AN
-380 ISPETIA
+380 PD
-387 NPNFSKMAFTYF
+387 FSKIAFTYF
-399 ITQDDFR
+399 VTQDDFR

-584 VGMSATAVKKT
+584 VGMSAAAVKKT

-626 LTLGVTS
+626 LTFGVTS

>member
-8 GQNIRKSMGVFAS
+8 GQNIRKSMGVFAP

-44 METMGSGAVS
+44 MKTMGSGAIS
-54 IGLGVVVL
+54 IGLGVIVL

-67 IIEIYSFNF
+67 IMEIYSFNF

-92 MNKKKVALIASLELI
+92 MNKKKVALIASLELM

-136 NYSDLHFSI
+136 NYSDLHFGI
-145 SPLAFAMTASLFAG
+145 APLAFAMTAFLFAG
-159 IFFLLE
+159 IFFILE

-183 SEKGEKEPKGNVLLA
+183 SEKGEKEPRGNLLLA
-198 ALGVVGLGIGYYLSL
+198 ALGVISLGVGYYLSL
-213 SSKAEGVAL
+213 SSKAAGVAV

-271 IFRMKQHAKG
+271 IFRMKQHATG

-301 LYTGMSSMTSGL
+301 LYTGMSSMTGAL
-313 YPKETSITYKVA
+313 YPKETSITYPVS

-331 SAYQQSVLSHFP
+331 AAYQQSVLSHFP

-374 ANKEIV
+374 AN
-380 ISPETIA
+380 PD
-387 NPNFSKMAFTYF
+387 FSKIAFTYF
-399 ITQDDFR
+399 VTQDDFR

-413 ELAANQVAFMR
+413 ELAANQVVFMR

-473 TVREYYES
+473 TIREYYES

-501 EEVTSI
+501 EEVLSL
-507 GEQTG
+507 GEQSG
-512 DSYNINDANGEFL
+512 EIYEILDENGEYL
-525 GYAMQKSD
+525 GNVMQRTD

-541 RGGFLFTGFLLGISF
+541 TGGFLFTGFLLGISF

>member
-8 GQNIRKSMGVFAS
+8 GQNIRKSMGVFAP

-44 METMGSGAVS
+44 MKTMGTGAVS

-62 TIFSV
+62 TIFSL
-67 IIEIYSFNF
+67 IMEIYSFNF
-76 LMKQRAREF
+76 LMQQRTREF

-92 MNKKKVALIASLELI
+92 MNKKKVALVASIELFF
-107 MIFLLV
+107 IFLLV
-113 VVLGSVLAG
+113 IVLGSALAG

-145 SPLAFAMTASLFAG
+145 SPLAFAMTAFLFAG
-159 IFFLLE
+159 IFFILE

-183 SEKGEKEPKGNVLLA
+183 SEKGEKEPRGNLLLA
-198 ALGVVGLGIGYYLSL
+198 ALGVLSLGVGYYLSL
-213 SSKAEGVAL
+213 SSKAAGVGV
-222 IFRFFIA
+222 IYRFFIA
-229 VLFVIAGTYL
+229 VLFVVAGTYL

-259 YTPEHFITTSQM
+259 YKPEHFITTSQM
-271 IFRMKQHAKG
+271 IFRMKQHATG

-301 LYTGMSSMTSGL
+301 LYTGMSSMTGAL
-313 YPKETSITYKVA
+313 YPKETSITYPIS

-331 SAYQQSVLSHFP
+331 AAYQQSVLSHFP
-343 EKAEDSLSYLT
+343 EKANDSLTYLT

-359 VYDGGKEIVISPETI
+359 VYDGGSEIVISPETI
-374 ANKEIV
+374 
-380 ISPETIA
+380 S
-387 NPNFSKMAFTYF
+387 NPDFSKMAFTYF

-424 PSEKPLLK
+424 PSEKPSLK
-432 KLVLGDHTFENVAN
+432 KLVLGEQTFENVAN

-462 VMVVSDDTVLN
+462 VMVVSDDTVLDA
-473 TVREYYES
+473 VREYYES
-481 NNPQGYQVSLDYR
+481 NNPQGYTVSLDYR
-494 VFTDLTD
+494 VFTELTN
-501 EEVTSI
+501 EEVAKV
-507 GEQTG
+507 GEQ
-512 DSYNINDANGEFL
+512 SGEIYEILDESGEYL
-525 GYAMQKSD
+525 GNVMQRTD
-533 FNNLLMGF
+533 FNNMLMDF
-541 RGGFLFTGFLLGISF
+541 TGGFLFTGFLLGISF

-563 IYYKQYSEGHE
+563 IYYKQYSEGYE

-584 VGMSATAVKKT
+584 VGMSQKAVKKT
-595 INSQTLTVFFMPL
+595 INSQTLLVFFMPL
-608 AMATLHFVI
+608 AMATLHFVVA
-617 SLVMLKQML
+617 LVMLKQML
-626 LTLGVTS
+626 MMFGVVS
-633 SLMIYTVS
+633 SSMIYTVS

-649 LIYFVI
+649 LIYFII

>member
-8 GQNIRKSMGVFAS
+8 GQNIRKSMGVFAP
-21 FVLASLVLFTLICSM
+21 FVLASLVLFTLMCSM

-44 METMGSGAVS
+44 MKTMGTGAVS

-62 TIFSV
+62 TIFSL
-67 IIEIYSFNF
+67 IMEIYSFNF
-76 LMKQRAREF
+76 LMQQRAREF

-92 MNKKKVALIASLELI
+92 MNKKKVALVASIELFF
-107 MIFLLV
+107 IFLLV
-113 VVLGSVLAG
+113 IVLGSALAG
-122 VFANVLYLI
+122 VFSNVLYLI

-136 NYSDLHFSI
+136 SYGDLHFSI
-145 SPLAFAMTASLFAG
+145 SPLAFVLTAFLFAG
-159 IFFLLE
+159 IFFILE

-183 SEKGEKEPKGNVLLA
+183 SEKGEKEPRGNLLLA
-198 ALGVVGLGIGYYLSL
+198 ALGVLSLGVGYYLSL
-213 SSKAEGVAL
+213 SSQSAGVAV
-222 IFRFFIA
+222 IYRFFIA

-271 IFRMKQHAKG
+271 IFRMKQHATG

-301 LYTGMSSMTSGL
+301 LYTGMTNMTSGL
-313 YPKETSITYKVA
+313 YPKETSITYHVA
-325 DRSQGE
+325 NRSQGE
-331 SAYQQSVLSHFP
+331 MAFQQSVLSHFP
-343 EKAEDSLSYLT
+343 EKANDSLSYLT

-359 VYDGGKEIVISPETI
+359 VYDGGSEIV
-374 ANKEIV
+374 V
-380 ISPETIA
+380 SPETIA
-387 NPNFSKMAFTYF
+387 NPDFSKMAFTYF

-413 ELAANQVAFMR
+413 ALAANQVAFIR
-424 PSEKPLLK
+424 PSEMPSLEK
-432 KLVLGDHTFENVAN
+432 VTLGDSTFENVAN
-446 LDQAIFPDIT
+446 LDTAIFPDIT

-462 VMVVSDDTVLN
+462 VMVVSDDSVLE
-473 TVREYYES
+473 TIRSYYEA
-481 NNPQGYQVSLDYR
+481 NNPQGYTISLDYR
-494 VFTDLTD
+494 VFTDMTK
-501 EEVTSI
+501 EEVLSL
-507 GEQTG
+507 GEQAG
-512 DSYNINDANGEFL
+512 DMYHILDENGEYL
-525 GYAMQKSD
+525 GNVMQRTD

-541 RGGFLFTGFLLGISF
+541 TGGFLFTGFLLGISF

-584 VGMSATAVKKT
+584 VGMSQQAVKKT
-595 INSQTLTVFFMPL
+595 INSQTLLVFFMPL
-608 AMATLHFVI
+608 AMATLHFVVA
-617 SLVMLKQML
+617 LVMLKQML
-626 LTLGVTS
+626 MMFGVVS
-633 SLMIYTVS
+633 SSMIYTVS

>member
-8 GQNIRKSMGVFAS
+8 GQNIRKSMGVFAP

-44 METMGSGAVS
+44 MKSMGTGAVS

-62 TIFSV
+62 TIFSL
-67 IIEIYSFNF
+67 IMEIYSFNF
-76 LMKQRAREF
+76 LMQQRTREF

-92 MNKKKVALIASLELI
+92 MNKKKVALVASIELFF
-107 MIFLLV
+107 IFLLV
-113 VVLGSVLAG
+113 IVLGSALAG

-145 SPLAFAMTASLFAG
+145 SPLAFAMTAFLFAV
-159 IFFLLE
+159 IFFILE

-198 ALGVVGLGIGYYLSL
+198 ALGVLSLGVGYYLSL
-213 SSKAEGVAL
+213 SSKAAGLAV
-222 IFRFFIA
+222 IYRFFIA

-271 IFRMKQHAKG
+271 IFRMKQHATG
-281 LANITLLAVM
+281 LANITLLSVM

-301 LYTGMSSMTSGL
+301 LYTGMSSMTSAL
-313 YPKETSITYKVA
+313 YPKETSITYPVS

-331 SAYQQSVLSHFP
+331 TVYQQSVLSHFP
-343 EKAEDSLSYLT
+343 EKANDNLSYLT

-359 VYDGGKEIVISPETI
+359 VYDGGGEIVISPVTI
-374 ANKEIV
+374 
-380 ISPETIA
+380 SDPD
-387 NPNFSKMAFTYF
+387 FSKIAFTYF

-413 ELAANQVAFMR
+413 ELAANQVAFIR
-424 PSEKPLLK
+424 PSEKPSLK
-432 KLVLGDHTFENVAN
+432 KLVLGEQTFENVAN
-446 LDQAIFPDIT
+446 LDKVIFPDIT

-462 VMVVSDDTVLN
+462 VIVVSDDSVLE
-473 TVREYYES
+473 TVRSYYEA

-494 VFTDLTD
+494 VFTDMTN
-501 EEVTSI
+501 EEVATL
-507 GEQTG
+507 GEQAG
-512 DSYNINDANGEFL
+512 DAYNISDANGEFI
-525 GYAMQKSD
+525 GYVMQKTD
-533 FNNLLMGF
+533 FNNMIMGF
-541 RGGFLFTGFLLGISF
+541 TGGFLFTGFLLGISF

-584 VGMSATAVKKT
+584 VGMSQQTVKKT
-595 INSQTLTVFFMPL
+595 INSQTLLVFFMPL
-608 AMATLHFVI
+608 AMATLHFVVA
-617 SLVMLKQML
+617 LVMLKQML
-626 LTLGVTS
+626 MMFGVVS
-633 SLMIYTVS
+633 SSMIYTVS

>member
-8 GQNIRKSMGVFAS
+8 GQNIRKSIGVFAP

-44 METMGSGAVS
+44 MKTMGTGAVS

-62 TIFSV
+62 TIFSL
-67 IIEIYSFNF
+67 IMEIYSFNF
-76 LMKQRAREF
+76 LMQQRTREF

-92 MNKKKVALIASLELI
+92 MNKKKVALVASIELFF
-107 MIFLLV
+107 IFLLV
-113 VVLGSVLAG
+113 IVLGSALAG

-145 SPLAFAMTASLFAG
+145 SPLAFAMTAFLFAG
-159 IFFLLE
+159 VFFILE

-183 SEKGEKEPKGNVLLA
+183 SEKGEKEPRGNLLLA
-198 ALGVVGLGIGYYLSL
+198 ALGILSLGVGYYLSL
-213 SSKAEGVAL
+213 SSKAAGVGV
-222 IFRFFIA
+222 IYRFFIA
-229 VLFVIAGTYL
+229 VLFVVAGTYL

-259 YTPEHFITTSQM
+259 YKPEHFITTSQM
-271 IFRMKQHAKG
+271 IFRMKQHATG

-301 LYTGMSSMTSGL
+301 LYTGMSSMTGAL
-313 YPKETSITYKVA
+313 YPKETSITYPVS

-331 SAYQQSVLSHFP
+331 AAYQQSVLSHFP
-343 EKAEDSLSYLT
+343 EKANDNLSYLT

-359 VYDGGKEIVISPETI
+359 VYDGGSEIVISPE
-374 ANKEIV
+374 N
-380 ISPETIA
+380 IS
-387 NPNFSKMAFTYF
+387 NPDFSKMAFTYF

-424 PSEKPLLK
+424 PSEMPSLEK
-432 KLVLGDHTFENVAN
+432 VTLGDSSFENVAN
-446 LDQAIFPDIT
+446 LDTAIFPDIT

-462 VMVVSDDTVLN
+462 VMVVSDDSVLE
-473 TVREYYES
+473 TIRSYFEA

-494 VFTDLTD
+494 VFTDLTN
-501 EEVTSI
+501 EEVASI
-507 GEQTG
+507 GEQSG
-512 DSYNINDANGEFL
+512 DMYNILDENGEYL
-525 GYAMQKSD
+525 GNVMQRTD
-533 FNNLLMGF
+533 FNNMLMGF
-541 RGGFLFTGFLLGISF
+541 TGGFLFTGFLLGISF

-563 IYYKQYSEGHE
+563 IYYKQYSEGYE

-584 VGMSATAVKKT
+584 VGMSQQAVKKT
-595 INSQTLTVFFMPL
+595 INSQTLLVFFMPL
-608 AMATLHFVI
+608 AMATLHFVVA
-617 SLVMLKQML
+617 LVMLKQML
-626 LTLGVTS
+626 MVFGVVS
-633 SLMIYTVS
+633 SSMIYTVS

-649 LIYFVI
+649 LIYFII

>member
-8 GQNIRKSMGVFAS
+8 GQNIRKSMGVFAP

-44 METMGSGAVS
+44 MKTMGSGAIS

-67 IIEIYSFNF
+67 IMEIYSFNF
-76 LMKQRAREF
+76 LMQQRTREF

-92 MNKKKVALIASLELI
+92 MNKKKVALVASIELFF
-107 MIFLLV
+107 IFLLV
-113 VVLGSVLAG
+113 IVLGSALAG

-145 SPLAFAMTASLFAG
+145 SPLAFAMTAFLFAG
-159 IFFLLE
+159 IFFILE

-183 SEKGEKEPKGNVLLA
+183 SEKGEKEPRGNLLLA
-198 ALGVVGLGIGYYLSL
+198 ALGVLSLGVGYYLSL
-213 SSKAEGVAL
+213 SSKAAGVGV
-222 IFRFFIA
+222 IYRFFIA
-229 VLFVIAGTYL
+229 VLFVVAGTYL

-259 YTPEHFITTSQM
+259 YKSEHFITTSQM
-271 IFRMKQHAKG
+271 IFRMKQHATG

-301 LYTGMSSMTSGL
+301 LYTGMSSMTGAL
-313 YPKETSITYKVA
+313 YPKETSITYPVA

-331 SAYQQSVLSHFP
+331 AAYQQSVLSHFP
-343 EKAEDSLSYLT
+343 EKANDSLTYLT

-359 VYDGGKEIVISPETI
+359 VYDGGSEIVISPETI
-374 ANKEIV
+374 
-380 ISPETIA
+380 S
-387 NPNFSKMAFTYF
+387 NPDFSKMAFTYF

-406 KLGNDLP
+406 KLGNDFP

-424 PSEKPLLK
+424 PSEMPSLEK
-432 KLVLGDHTFENVAN
+432 VTLGDSSFENVAN
-446 LDQAIFPDIT
+446 LDKAIFPDIT

-462 VMVVSDDTVLN
+462 VMVVSDDSVLE
-473 TVREYYES
+473 TIRSYFEA

-501 EEVTSI
+501 EELVTAGI
-507 GEQTG
+507 LNE
-512 DSYNINDANGEFL
+512 NGEYL
-525 GYAMQKSD
+525 GNVMQRTD
-533 FNNLLMGF
+533 FNNMLMGF
-541 RGGFLFTGFLLGISF
+541 TGGFLFTGFLLGISF

-563 IYYKQYSEGHE
+563 IYYKQYSEGYE

-584 VGMSATAVKKT
+584 VGMSQKAVKKT
-595 INSQTLTVFFMPL
+595 INSQTLLVFFMPL
-608 AMATLHFVI
+608 AMATLHFVVA
-617 SLVMLKQML
+617 LVMLKQML
-626 LTLGVTS
+626 MMFGVVS
-633 SLMIYTVS
+633 SSMIYTVS

-649 LIYFVI
+649 LIYFII

>member
-8 GQNIRKSMGVFAS
+8 GQNIRKSMGVFAP

-44 METMGSGAVS
+44 MKTMGSGAIS
-54 IGLGVVVL
+54 IGLGVIVL

-67 IIEIYSFNF
+67 IMEIYSFNF
-76 LMKQRAREF
+76 LMQQRTREF

-92 MNKKKVALIASLELI
+92 MNKKKVALVASIELFF
-107 MIFLLV
+107 IFLLV
-113 VVLGSVLAG
+113 IVLGSALAG

-145 SPLAFAMTASLFAG
+145 SPLAFAMTAFLFAG
-159 IFFLLE
+159 IFFILE

-183 SEKGEKEPKGNVLLA
+183 SEKGEKEPRGNFLLA
-198 ALGVVGLGIGYYLSL
+198 ALGVLSLGVGYYLSL
-213 SSKAEGVAL
+213 SSQSAGVGV
-222 IFRFFIA
+222 IIRFFIA

-252 RKNKRYF
+252 RKNKGYF

-271 IFRMKQHAKG
+271 IFRMKQHATG

-374 ANKEIV
+374 AN
-380 ISPETIA
+380 PD
-387 NPNFSKMAFTYF
+387 FSKIAFTYF
-399 ITQDDFR
+399 VTQDDFR

-413 ELAANQVAFMR
+413 ELAANQVAFIR
-424 PSEKPLLK
+424 PSEMPLLEK
-432 KLVLGDHTFENVAN
+432 VTLGDSTFENVVN
-446 LDQAIFPDIT
+446 LDTAIFPDIT

-462 VMVVSDDTVLN
+462 VMVVSDDSVLE
-473 TVREYYES
+473 TIRSYYES

-494 VFTDLTD
+494 VFTDMTN
-501 EEVTSI
+501 EEVATL
-507 GEQTG
+507 GEQAG
-512 DSYNINDANGEFL
+512 DAYNISDANGESL
-525 GYAMQKSD
+525 GYVMQKTD
-533 FNNLLMGF
+533 FTNMIMGF

-584 VGMSATAVKKT
+584 VGMSAAAVKKT

>member
-1 MFYLKLA
+1 
-8 GQNIRKSMGVFAS
+8 MGVFAP

-44 METMGSGAVS
+44 MKSMGTGAVS

-62 TIFSV
+62 TIFSL
-67 IIEIYSFNF
+67 IMEIYSFNF
-76 LMKQRAREF
+76 LMQQRTREF

-92 MNKKKVALIASLELI
+92 MNKKKVALVASIELFF
-107 MIFLLV
+107 IFLLV
-113 VVLGSVLAG
+113 IVLGSALAG

-145 SPLAFAMTASLFAG
+145 SPLAFAMTAFLFAV
-159 IFFLLE
+159 IFFILE

-171 IGKTSPLILFRA
+171 IGKTSSLILFRA

-198 ALGVVGLGIGYYLSL
+198 ALGVLSLGVGYYLSL
-213 SSKAEGVAL
+213 SSKAAGLAV
-222 IFRFFIA
+222 IYRFFIA

-259 YTPEHFITTSQM
+259 YTPEHFVTTSQM
-271 IFRMKQHAKG
+271 IFRMKQHATG
-281 LANITLLAVM
+281 LANITLLSVM

-301 LYTGMSSMTSGL
+301 LYTGMSSMTSRL
-313 YPKETSITYKVA
+313 YPKETSITYPVS

-331 SAYQQSVLSHFP
+331 TVYQQSVLSHFP
-343 EKAEDSLSYLT
+343 EKAHDSLSYLT

-359 VYDGGKEIVISPETI
+359 VYDGGEEIVISPVTI
-374 ANKEIV
+374 
-380 ISPETIA
+380 SDPD
-387 NPNFSKMAFTYF
+387 FSKIAFTYF
-399 ITQDDFR
+399 ITQGDFR

-413 ELAANQVAFMR
+413 ELAANQVAFIR
-424 PSEKPLLK
+424 PSEKPSLK
-432 KLVLGDHTFENVAN
+432 KLVLGEQTFENVVN
-446 LDQAIFPDIT
+446 LDQAILPDIT

-462 VMVVSDDTVLN
+462 VMVVSDDSVLE
-473 TVREYYES
+473 TIRSYYEA

-494 VFTDLTD
+494 VFTDMTN
-501 EEVTSI
+501 EEVATL
-507 GEQTG
+507 GEQAG
-512 DSYNINDANGEFL
+512 DAYNISDANGEFI
-525 GYAMQKSD
+525 GYVMQKTD
-533 FNNLLMGF
+533 FNNMIMGF
-541 RGGFLFTGFLLGISF
+541 IGGFLFTGFLLGISF

-584 VGMSATAVKKT
+584 VGMSQQTVKKT
-595 INSQTLTVFFMPL
+595 IDSQTLLVFFMPL
-608 AMATLHFVI
+608 AMATLHFVVA
-617 SLVMLKQML
+617 LVMLKQML
-626 LTLGVTS
+626 MMFGVVS
-633 SLMIYTVS
+633 SSMIYTIS

>member
-1 MFYLKLA
+1 
-8 GQNIRKSMGVFAS
+8 
-21 FVLASLVLFTLICSM
+21 
-36 FLLMLSPV
+36 
-44 METMGSGAVS
+44 
-54 IGLGVVVL
+54 
-62 TIFSV
+62 
-67 IIEIYSFNF
+67 
-76 LMKQRAREF
+76 
-85 GLYNMLG
+85 
-92 MNKKKVALIASLELI
+92 
-107 MIFLLV
+107 
-113 VVLGSVLAG
+113 
-122 VFANVLYLI
+122 
-131 FVNLT
+131 
-136 NYSDLHFSI
+136 LHFGI
-145 SPLAFAMTASLFAG
+145 APLAFVMTAFLFAG

-183 SEKGEKEPKGNVLLA
+183 SEKGEKEPRGNVLLA
-198 ALGVVGLGIGYYLSL
+198 ALGVMGLGVGYYLSL
-213 SSKAEGVAL
+213 SSKAEGLAV
-222 IFRFFIA
+222 IYRFFIA

-271 IFRMKQHAKG
+271 IFRMKQHATG

-301 LYTGMSSMTSGL
+301 LYTGMSSMTGAL
-313 YPKETSITYKVA
+313 YPKETSITYHVA

-331 SAYQQSVLSHFP
+331 SSYQQSVLSHFP
-343 EKAEDSLSYLT
+343 EKANDNLSYLT

-359 VYDGGKEIVISPETI
+359 VYDSGEEIIISPETI
-374 ANKEIV
+374 
-380 ISPETIA
+380 S
-387 NPNFSKMAFTYF
+387 NPDFSKMAFTYF

-413 ELAANQVAFMR
+413 ELAAHQVAFMR
-424 PSEKPLLK
+424 PSEKPSLK
-432 KLVLGDHTFENVAN
+432 KLVLGNQNFENVAN
-446 LDQAIFPDIT
+446 LDKAIFPDIT
-456 NTLNAA
+456 NMINAA
-462 VMVVSDDTVLN
+462 VMVVSDDIVLDA
-473 TVREYYES
+473 VRKYYES
-481 NNPQGYQVSLDYR
+481 NNPQGYLVSLDYR
-494 VFTDLTD
+494 VFTDLTK
-501 EEVTSI
+501 EEVATV
-507 GEQTG
+507 GEQAG
-512 DSYNINDANGEFL
+512 NIYTISNENEEYVGNI
-525 GYAMQKSD
+525 MQRTD
-533 FNNLLMGF
+533 FNNMLMGF
-541 RGGFLFTGFLLGISF
+541 TGGFLFTGFLLGISF

-584 VGMSATAVKKT
+584 VGMSAAAVKKT

-608 AMATLHFVI
+608 VMATLHFVI
-617 SLVMLKQML
+617 ALVMLKQML
-626 LTLGVTS
+626 LSFGVTS

>member
-8 GQNIRKSMGVFAS
+8 GQNIQKSMGVFAP

-44 METMGSGAVS
+44 MKTMGSGAIS
-54 IGLGVVVL
+54 IGLGVIVL

-67 IIEIYSFNF
+67 IMEIYSFNF
-76 LMKQRAREF
+76 LMQQRTREF

-92 MNKKKVALIASLELI
+92 MNKKKVALVASIELFF
-107 MIFLLV
+107 IFLLV
-113 VVLGSVLAG
+113 IVLGSALAG

-145 SPLAFAMTASLFAG
+145 SPLAFTMTAFLFAG
-159 IFFLLE
+159 IFFILE

-183 SEKGEKEPKGNVLLA
+183 SEKGEKEPRGNLLLA
-198 ALGVVGLGIGYYLSL
+198 ALGVLSLGVGYYLSL
-213 SSKAEGVAL
+213 SSKAAGVGV
-222 IFRFFIA
+222 IYRFFIA
-229 VLFVIAGTYL
+229 VLFVVAGTYL

-259 YTPEHFITTSQM
+259 YKSEHFITTSQM
-271 IFRMKQHAKG
+271 IFRMKQHATG

-301 LYTGMSSMTSGL
+301 LYTGMSSMTGAL
-313 YPKETSITYKVA
+313 YPKETSITYPVA

-331 SAYQQSVLSHFP
+331 AAYQQSVLSHFP
-343 EKAEDSLSYLT
+343 EKANDSLTYLT

-359 VYDGGKEIVISPETI
+359 VYDGGSEIVISPETI
-374 ANKEIV
+374 
-380 ISPETIA
+380 S
-387 NPNFSKMAFTYF
+387 NPDFSKMAFTYF

-406 KLGNDLP
+406 KLGNDFP

-424 PSEKPLLK
+424 PSEMPSLEK
-432 KLVLGDHTFENVAN
+432 VTLGDSSFENVAN
-446 LDQAIFPDIT
+446 LDKAIFPDIT

-462 VMVVSDDTVLN
+462 VMVVSDDSVLE
-473 TVREYYES
+473 TIRSYFEA

-501 EEVTSI
+501 EELVTAGI
-507 GEQTG
+507 LNE
-512 DSYNINDANGEFL
+512 NGEYL
-525 GYAMQKSD
+525 GNVMQRTD
-533 FNNLLMGF
+533 FNNMLMGF
-541 RGGFLFTGFLLGISF
+541 TGGFLFTGFLLGISF

-563 IYYKQYSEGHE
+563 IYYKQYSEGYE

-584 VGMSATAVKKT
+584 VGMSQKAVKKT
-595 INSQTLTVFFMPL
+595 INSQTLLVFFMPL
-608 AMATLHFVI
+608 AMATLHFVVA
-617 SLVMLKQML
+617 LVMLKQML
-626 LTLGVTS
+626 MMFGVVS
-633 SLMIYTVS
+633 SSMIYTVS

-649 LIYFVI
+649 LIYFII

>member
-8 GQNIRKSMGVFAS
+8 GQNIRKSMGVFAP

-36 FLLMLSPV
+36 FLLMISPV
-44 METMGSGAVS
+44 MKTMGTGAVS

-62 TIFSV
+62 TIFSL
-67 IIEIYSFNF
+67 IMEIYSFNF
-76 LMKQRAREF
+76 LMQQRTREF

-92 MNKKKVALIASLELI
+92 MNKKKVALVASIELLF
-107 MIFLLV
+107 IFLLV
-113 VVLGSVLAG
+113 IVLGSALAG

-145 SPLAFAMTASLFAG
+145 SPLAFAMTAFLFAG
-159 IFFLLE
+159 IFFILE

-183 SEKGEKEPKGNVLLA
+183 SEKGEKEPRGNLLLA
-198 ALGVVGLGIGYYLSL
+198 ALGVLSLGVGYYLSL
-213 SSKAEGVAL
+213 SSQSAGLAV
-222 IFRFFIA
+222 IYRFFIA

-271 IFRMKQHAKG
+271 IFRMKQHATG

-301 LYTGMSSMTSGL
+301 LYTGMANMTSGL
-313 YPKETSITYKVA
+313 YPKETSITYPVA

-331 SAYQQSVLSHFP
+331 MAFQQSVLSHFP

-374 ANKEIV
+374 AN
-380 ISPETIA
+380 PD
-387 NPNFSKMAFTYF
+387 FSKMAFTYF

-424 PSEKPLLK
+424 PSEMPSLEK
-432 KLVLGDHTFENVAN
+432 VTLGDSTFENVVN
-446 LDQAIFPDIT
+446 LDTAIFPDIT

-462 VMVVSDDTVLN
+462 VMVVSDDSVLE
-473 TVREYYES
+473 TIRSYYES
-481 NNPQGYQVSLDYR
+481 NNPQGYTTSLDYR
-494 VFTDLTD
+494 VFTDMTK
-501 EEVTSI
+501 EEVLSL
-507 GEQTG
+507 GEQAG
-512 DSYNINDANGEFL
+512 DAYNISDANGEL
-525 GYAMQKSD
+525 IGYVMQKTD
-533 FNNLLMGF
+533 FNNMIMGF
-541 RGGFLFTGFLLGISF
+541 TGGFLFTGFLLGISF

-563 IYYKQYSEGHE
+563 IYYKQYSEGYE

-584 VGMSATAVKKT
+584 VGMSQQAVKKT
-595 INSQTLTVFFMPL
+595 INSQTLLVFFMPL
-608 AMATLHFVI
+608 AMATLHFVVA
-617 SLVMLKQML
+617 LVILKQML
-626 LTLGVTS
+626 MMFGVVS
-633 SLMIYTVS
+633 SSMIYTVS

>member
-8 GQNIRKSMGVFAS
+8 GQNIQKSMGVFAP

-44 METMGSGAVS
+44 MKTMGSGAIS
-54 IGLGVVVL
+54 IGLGVIVL

-67 IIEIYSFNF
+67 IMEIYSFNF
-76 LMKQRAREF
+76 LMQQRTREF

-92 MNKKKVALIASLELI
+92 MNKKKVALVASIELFF
-107 MIFLLV
+107 IFLLV
-113 VVLGSVLAG
+113 IVLGSALAG

-145 SPLAFAMTASLFAG
+145 SPLAFAMTAFLFAG

-183 SEKGEKEPKGNVLLA
+183 SEKGEREPKGNVLLA
-198 ALGVVGLGIGYYLSL
+198 ALGVVGLGVGYYLSL
-213 SSKAEGVAL
+213 SSKAEGVAV

-271 IFRMKQHAKG
+271 IFRMKQHATG

-301 LYTGMSSMTSGL
+301 LYTGMSSMTGAL
-313 YPKETSITYKVA
+313 YPKETSITYPVS

-331 SAYQQSVLSHFP
+331 AAYQQSVLSHFP
-343 EKAEDSLSYLT
+343 EKANDNLSYLT

-359 VYDGGKEIVISPETI
+359 VYDGGE
-374 ANKEIV
+374 EIV

-387 NPNFSKMAFTYF
+387 NPDFSKIAFTYF

-413 ELAANQVAFMR
+413 ELAANQVVFMR

-432 KLVLGDHTFENVAN
+432 KLVLGDQTFENVAN
-446 LDQAIFPDIT
+446 LDKAIFPDIT
-456 NTLNAA
+456 NTINAA

-501 EEVTSI
+501 EEVLSL
-507 GEQTG
+507 GEQSG
-512 DSYNINDANGEFL
+512 EIYEILDENGEYL
-525 GYAMQKSD
+525 GNVMQRTD

>member
-8 GQNIRKSMGVFAS
+8 VQNIRKSMGVFAP

-44 METMGSGAVS
+44 MKTMGTGAVS

-62 TIFSV
+62 TIFSL
-67 IIEIYSFNF
+67 IMEIYSFNF
-76 LMKQRAREF
+76 LIQQRTREF

-92 MNKKKVALIASLELI
+92 MNKKKVALVASIELFF
-107 MIFLLV
+107 IFLLV
-113 VVLGSVLAG
+113 IVLGSALAG

-145 SPLAFAMTASLFAG
+145 SPLAFAMTAFLFAG
-159 IFFLLE
+159 IFFILE

-183 SEKGEKEPKGNVLLA
+183 SEKGEKEPRGNLLLA
-198 ALGVVGLGIGYYLSL
+198 ALGVLSLGVGYYLSL
-213 SSKAEGVAL
+213 SSKAAGVGV
-222 IFRFFIA
+222 IYRFFIT
-229 VLFVIAGTYL
+229 VLFVVAGTYL

-259 YTPEHFITTSQM
+259 YKPEHFITTSQM
-271 IFRMKQHAKG
+271 IFRMKQHATG

-301 LYTGMSSMTSGL
+301 LYTGMSSMTGAL
-313 YPKETSITYKVA
+313 YPKETSITYPVS

-331 SAYQQSVLSHFP
+331 VAYQQSVLSHFP
-343 EKAEDSLSYLT
+343 EKANDSLTYLT

-359 VYDGGKEIVISPETI
+359 VYDSGSEIVISPETI
-374 ANKEIV
+374 
-380 ISPETIA
+380 S
-387 NPNFSKMAFTYF
+387 NPDFSKMAFTYF

-424 PSEKPLLK
+424 PSEMPSLEK
-432 KLVLGDHTFENVAN
+432 VTLGDSSFENIAN
-446 LDQAIFPDIT
+446 LDTAIFPDIT

-462 VMVVSDDTVLN
+462 VMVVSDDSVLE
-473 TVREYYES
+473 TIRSYFEA

-501 EEVTSI
+501 EELVTAGI
-507 GEQTG
+507 LNE
-512 DSYNINDANGEFL
+512 NGEYL
-525 GYAMQKSD
+525 GNVMQRTD
-533 FNNLLMGF
+533 FNNMLMSF
-541 RGGFLFTGFLLGISF
+541 TGGFLFTGFLLGISF

-563 IYYKQYSEGHE
+563 IYYKQYSEGYE

-584 VGMSATAVKKT
+584 VGMSQKAVKKT
-595 INSQTLTVFFMPL
+595 INSQTLLVFFMPL
-608 AMATLHFVI
+608 AMATLHFVVA
-617 SLVMLKQML
+617 LVMLKQML
-626 LTLGVTS
+626 MMFGVVS
-633 SLMIYTVS
+633 SSMIYTVS

-649 LIYFVI
+649 LIYFII

>member
-8 GQNIRKSMGVFAS
+8 GQNIRKSMGVFAP

-67 IIEIYSFNF
+67 IMEIYSFNF

-92 MNKKKVALIASLELI
+92 MNKKKVALIASLELM

-136 NYSDLHFSI
+136 NYSDLHFGI
-145 SPLAFAMTASLFAG
+145 APLAFAMTAFLFAG
-159 IFFLLE
+159 IFFILE

-171 IGKTSPLILFRA
+171 IGKTSPLILFSA
-183 SEKGEKEPKGNVLLA
+183 SEKGEKEPRGNFLLA
-198 ALGVVGLGIGYYLSL
+198 ALGVLSLGVGYYLSL
-213 SSKAEGVAL
+213 SSQSAGVGV
-222 IFRFFIA
+222 IYRFFIA

-252 RKNKRYF
+252 RKNKGYF

-271 IFRMKQHAKG
+271 IFRMKQHATG

-374 ANKEIV
+374 AN
-380 ISPETIA
+380 PD
-387 NPNFSKMAFTYF
+387 FSKIAFTYF
-399 ITQDDFR
+399 VTQDDFR

-413 ELAANQVAFMR
+413 ELAANQVVFMR
-424 PSEKPLLK
+424 PSEKPSLK
-432 KLVLGDHTFENVAN
+432 KLVLGDQTFENVAN

-494 VFTDLTD
+494 VFTDMTN
-501 EEVTSI
+501 EEVATL
-507 GEQTG
+507 GEQAG
-512 DSYNINDANGEFL
+512 DAYNISDANGESL
-525 GYAMQKSD
+525 GYVMQKTD
-533 FNNLLMGF
+533 FTNMIMGF

-584 VGMSATAVKKT
+584 VGMSAAAVKKT

-626 LTLGVTS
+626 LTFGVTS

>member
-8 GQNIRKSMGVFAS
+8 GQNIRKSMGVFAP

-44 METMGSGAVS
+44 MKTMGYGAVS
-54 IGLGVVVL
+54 IGLGVIVL

-67 IIEIYSFNF
+67 IMEIYSFNF

-92 MNKKKVALIASLELI
+92 MNKKKVALIASLELM

-122 VFANVLYLI
+122 VFSNVLYLI
-131 FVNLT
+131 FVNIT
-136 NYSDLHFSI
+136 HYSDLHFGI
-145 SPLAFAMTASLFAG
+145 APLAFVMTAFLFAG

-198 ALGVVGLGIGYYLSL
+198 ALGVVGLGVGYYLSL
-213 SSKAEGVAL
+213 SSKAVGLDV
-222 IFRFFIA
+222 IYRFFIA

-271 IFRMKQHAKG
+271 IFRMKQHATG

-301 LYTGMSSMTSGL
+301 LYTGMSSMTGAL
-313 YPKETSITYKVA
+313 YPKETSITYPVS

-331 SAYQQSVLSHFP
+331 AAYQQSVLSHFP

-359 VYDGGKEIVISPETI
+359 VYDGGSEIIISPETI
-374 ANKEIV
+374 
-380 ISPETIA
+380 S
-387 NPNFSKMAFTYF
+387 NPDFSKIAFTYF

-413 ELAANQVAFMR
+413 ELAANQVVFMR
-424 PSEKPLLK
+424 PSEKPSLK
-432 KLVLGDHTFENVAN
+432 KLVLGEQTFENVAN
-446 LDQAIFPDIT
+446 LDTAIFPDIT

-462 VMVVSDDTVLN
+462 VMVVSDDSVLE
-473 TVREYYES
+473 TIRSYFEA

-501 EEVTSI
+501 EELVTAGI
-507 GEQTG
+507 LNE
-512 DSYNINDANGEFL
+512 NGEYL
-525 GYAMQKSD
+525 GNVMQRTD
-533 FNNLLMGF
+533 FNNMLMGF
-541 RGGFLFTGFLLGISF
+541 TGGFLFTGFLLGISF

-563 IYYKQYSEGHE
+563 IYYKQYSEGYE

-584 VGMSATAVKKT
+584 VGMSQQAVKKT
-595 INSQTLTVFFMPL
+595 INSQTLLVFFMPL
-608 AMATLHFVI
+608 AMATLHFVVA
-617 SLVMLKQML
+617 LVMLKQML
-626 LTLGVTS
+626 MMFGVVS
-633 SLMIYTVS
+633 SSMIYMVS

-649 LIYFVI
+649 LIYFII

>member
-8 GQNIRKSMGVFAS
+8 GQNIRKSMGVFAP

-44 METMGSGAVS
+44 MKTMGSGAIS

-67 IIEIYSFNF
+67 IMEIYSFNF
-76 LMKQRAREF
+76 LMNQRAREF

-92 MNKKKVALIASLELI
+92 MNKKKVALIASLELM

-136 NYSDLHFSI
+136 NYSDLHFGI
-145 SPLAFAMTASLFAG
+145 DPLAFVMTAFLFAG

-171 IGKTSPLILFRA
+171 IGKTSPLILFSA
-183 SEKGEKEPKGNVLLA
+183 SEKGEKEPRGNFLLA
-198 ALGVVGLGIGYYLSL
+198 ALGVLSLGVGYYLSL
-213 SSKAEGVAL
+213 SSQSAGVGV
-222 IFRFFIA
+222 IYRFFIA

-252 RKNKRYF
+252 RKNKGYF

-271 IFRMKQHAKG
+271 IFRMKQHATG

-331 SAYQQSVLSHFP
+331 AAYQQSVLSHFP
-343 EKAEDSLSYLT
+343 EKANDNLSYLT

-359 VYDGGKEIVISPETI
+359 VYDGGEEIVISPETI
-374 ANKEIV
+374 
-380 ISPETIA
+380 S
-387 NPNFSKMAFTYF
+387 NPDFSKMAFTYF

-413 ELAANQVAFMR
+413 ELAAHQLAFMR
-424 PSEKPLLK
+424 PSEKPSLK
-432 KLVLGDHTFENVAN
+432 KLVLGDQTFENVAN
-446 LDQAIFPDIT
+446 LDKAIFPDIT

-494 VFTDLTD
+494 VFTDLTK
-501 EEVTSI
+501 EEVAKV
-507 GEQTG
+507 GEQAG
-512 DSYNINDANGEFL
+512 NIYTISNENGEYV
-525 GYAMQKSD
+525 GNIMQRTD
-533 FNNLLMGF
+533 FNNMLMGF
-541 RGGFLFTGFLLGISF
+541 TGGFLFTGFLLGISF

-584 VGMSATAVKKT
+584 VGMSAAAVKKT

-608 AMATLHFVI
+608 VMATLHFVI
-617 SLVMLKQML
+617 ALVMLKQML
-626 LTLGVTS
+626 LSFGVTS

>member
-8 GQNIRKSMGVFAS
+8 GQNIRKSMGVFAP

-44 METMGSGAVS
+44 MKSMGTGAVS

-62 TIFSV
+62 TIFSL
-67 IIEIYSFNF
+67 IMEIYSFNF
-76 LMKQRAREF
+76 LMQQRTREF

-92 MNKKKVALIASLELI
+92 MNKKKVALVASIELFF
-107 MIFLLV
+107 IFLLV
-113 VVLGSVLAG
+113 IVLGSALAG

-145 SPLAFAMTASLFAG
+145 SPLAFAMTAFLFAV
-159 IFFLLE
+159 IFFILE

-198 ALGVVGLGIGYYLSL
+198 ALGVLSLGVGYYLSL
-213 SSKAEGVAL
+213 SSKAAGLAV
-222 IFRFFIA
+222 IYRFFIA

-244 MTWYLKAR
+244 MTWYLKAH

-271 IFRMKQHAKG
+271 IFRMKQHATG
-281 LANITLLAVM
+281 LANITLLSVM

-301 LYTGMSSMTSGL
+301 LYTGMSSMTSRL
-313 YPKETSITYKVA
+313 YPKETSITYPVS

-331 SAYQQSVLSHFP
+331 TVYQQSVLSHFP
-343 EKAEDSLSYLT
+343 EKAHDSLSYLT

-359 VYDGGKEIVISPETI
+359 VYDGGEEIVISPVTI
-374 ANKEIV
+374 
-380 ISPETIA
+380 SDPD
-387 NPNFSKMAFTYF
+387 FSKIAFTYF

-413 ELAANQVAFMR
+413 ELAANQVAFIR
-424 PSEKPLLK
+424 PSEKPSLK
-432 KLVLGDHTFENVAN
+432 KLVLGEQTFENVVN

-462 VMVVSDDTVLN
+462 VMVVGDDSVLE
-473 TVREYYES
+473 TVRSYYEA

-494 VFTDLTD
+494 VFTDLTN
-501 EEVTSI
+501 EEVASI
-507 GEQTG
+507 GQQTG

-533 FNNLLMGF
+533 LNNMLLGF
-541 RGGFLFTGFLLGISF
+541 TGGFLFTGLLLGISF
-556 LLGAALI
+556 LLGVALI

-584 VGMSATAVKKT
+584 VGMSQKAVKKT
-595 INSQTLTVFFMPL
+595 INSQTLLVFFMPL
-608 AMATLHFVI
+608 AMATLHFFVA
-617 SLVMLKQML
+617 LVMLKQML
-626 LTLGVTS
+626 MVFGVVS
-633 SLMIYTVS
+633 SSMIYTVS

-649 LIYFVI
+649 LFYFII

>member
-8 GQNIRKSMGVFAS
+8 GQNIRKSMGVFAP
-21 FVLASLVLFTLICSM
+21 FILASLVLFTLICSM

-44 METMGSGAVS
+44 MKSMGTGAVS

-62 TIFSV
+62 TIFSL
-67 IIEIYSFNF
+67 IMEIYSFNF
-76 LMKQRAREF
+76 LMQQRTREF

-92 MNKKKVALIASLELI
+92 MNKKKVALVASIELFF
-107 MIFLLV
+107 IFLLV
-113 VVLGSVLAG
+113 IVLGSALAG

-145 SPLAFAMTASLFAG
+145 SPLAFAMTAFLFAV
-159 IFFLLE
+159 IFCILA

-171 IGKTSPLILFRA
+171 IGKTRPLILFRA

-198 ALGVVGLGIGYYLSL
+198 ALGVLSLGVGYYLSL
-213 SSKAEGVAL
+213 SSKAAGLAV
-222 IFRFFIA
+222 IYRFFIA

-244 MTWYLKAR
+244 MTWYLKAH

-271 IFRMKQHAKG
+271 IFRMKQHATG
-281 LANITLLAVM
+281 LANITLLSVM

-301 LYTGMSSMTSGL
+301 LYTGMSSMTSRL
-313 YPKETSITYKVA
+313 YPKETSITYPVS

-331 SAYQQSVLSHFP
+331 TVYQQSVLSHFP
-343 EKAEDSLSYLT
+343 EKAHDSLSYLT

-359 VYDGGKEIVISPETI
+359 VYDGGEEIVISPVTI
-374 ANKEIV
+374 
-380 ISPETIA
+380 SDPD
-387 NPNFSKMAFTYF
+387 FSKIAFTYF

-413 ELAANQVAFMR
+413 ELAANQVAFIR
-424 PSEKPLLK
+424 PSEKPSLK
-432 KLVLGDHTFENVAN
+432 KLVLGEQTFENVVN

-462 VMVVSDDTVLN
+462 VMVVGDDSVLE
-473 TVREYYES
+473 TVRSYYEA
-481 NNPQGYQVSLDYR
+481 NNPQGYQISLDYR
-494 VFTDLTD
+494 VFTDLTN
-501 EEVTSI
+501 EEVASI
-507 GEQTG
+507 GQQTG

-525 GYAMQKSD
+525 GFAMQKSD
-533 FNNLLMGF
+533 LNNMLLGF
-541 RGGFLFTGFLLGISF
+541 TGGFLFTGLLLGISF
-556 LLGAALI
+556 LLGVALI

-584 VGMSATAVKKT
+584 VGMSQKAVKKT
-595 INSQTLTVFFMPL
+595 INSQTLLVFFMPL
-608 AMATLHFVI
+608 AMATLHFFVA
-617 SLVMLKQML
+617 LVMLKQML
-626 LTLGVTS
+626 MVFGVVS
-633 SLMIYTVS
+633 SSMIYTVS

-649 LIYFVI
+649 LFYFII

-663 YRIIER
+663 YRIIKR